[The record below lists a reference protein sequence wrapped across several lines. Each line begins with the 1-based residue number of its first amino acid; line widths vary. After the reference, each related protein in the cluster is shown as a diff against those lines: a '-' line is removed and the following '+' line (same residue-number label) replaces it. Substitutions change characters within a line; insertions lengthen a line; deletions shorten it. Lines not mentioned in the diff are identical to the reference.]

1 MANANK
7 VMASI
12 KDFLVKMKALDEAI
26 PEDLA
31 QDALEMVEEVKD
43 ALCEEEVEAG
53 TKDEEEVK
61 VEEKAED
68 EGKEEKLEAKVED
81 AMVNVLKKYGLIK
94 DSAMKALDELEVEE
108 EEKVEDDAMN
118 EEEVTV
124 DPEKI
129 NDSARALLRKVK
141 PIIANIKDSNQRK
154 IMADSF
160 AKLAK
165 MNMGSK
171 DQYGTILKMTNTA
184 SKAAMDEASVKK
196 NTMDNDYNF
205 GMEIAKK
212 FNPHYN
218 KEG

>member
-7 VMASI
+7 VMATI

-31 QDALEMVEEVKD
+31 QDALEMVEGVKD
-43 ALCEEEVEAG
+43 ALSEEEIV
-53 TKDEEEVK
+53 KDEETIEEK
-61 VEEKAED
+61 VEGPKDED
-68 EGKEEKLEAKVED
+68 PKEEKLEAKVED

-108 EEKVEDDAMN
+108 EEVKTEDDVTN

-129 NDSARALLRKVK
+129 NDSARAILRQVK
-141 PIIANIKDSNQRK
+141 PIIANIKDSKERK
-154 IMADSF
+154 LMADSF
-160 AKLAK
+160 AKLMK
-165 MNMGSK
+165 MGRGNK
-171 DQYGTILKMTNTA
+171 DQYGTILKMANTA
-184 SKAAMDEASVKK
+184 SKAAMDEASIKK
-196 NTMDNDYNF
+196 STVDNDYNF
-205 GMEIAKK
+205 GMDIAKK
-212 FNPHYN
+212 FNPHY

>member
-31 QDALEMVEEVKD
+31 QDAFEMVEEVKD
-43 ALCEEEVEAG
+43 ALCEEEVEV
-53 TKDEEEVK
+53 KDQEEVK

-68 EGKEEKLEAKVED
+68 EEKEEKLEAKVED

-94 DSAMKALDELEVEE
+94 DSAMKALDELEVEGE
-108 EEKVEDDAMN
+108 ETEAEDDAMN

-129 NDSARALLRKVK
+129 NDSARDLLRKVK
-141 PIIANIKDSNQRK
+141 PIIANIKDSKDRK

-171 DQYGTILKMTNTA
+171 DQYGTIFKMANTA
-184 SKAAMDEASVKK
+184 SKAAMDESVVKK